1 LRIRQLT
8 QLLETAEVGATP
20 PPDDGVVEPGMVV
33 TVELFGDE
41 ETFLLGS
48 REIADGSM
56 QVFSEASPLGAAING
71 LKVGD
76 TTSYEAPNGKQIE
89 VTIKHAVPYTG

>member
-1 LRIRQLT
+1 ML
-8 QLLETAEVGATP
+8 
-20 PPDDGVVEPGMVV
+20 V

-48 REIADGSM
+48 REIADGSL

-71 LKVGD
+71 RTVGE
-76 TTSYEAPNGKQIE
+76 TTSYAAPNGTQIE
-89 VTIKHAVPYTG
+89 VTITAAVPYTG

>member
-1 LRIRQLT
+1 MRIRQLT
-8 QLLETAEVGATP
+8 QLLDSAVIGSP

-48 REIADGSM
+48 REIADGSI
-56 QVFSEASPLGAAING
+56 QVFSENSPLGAAING
-71 LKVGD
+71 KKVGD
-76 TTSYEAPNGKQIE
+76 VTSYAAPNGKTIE
-89 VTIKHAVPYTG
+89 VTIKDAKPFPD